1 MGAYLLTRRL
11 RQISRLIRNGLFV
24 PAILLIIALL
34 TVNIVDRFV
43 LDGAFGIVWIE
54 ELCIIVMIWLIFL
67 SAFAIDEDD
76 LHIKV
81 QVVRLPPWLRE
92 LIEDLAVSGFVL
104 FLVWSTWSI
113 LPRLF
118 SKYAALGWS
127 IKVGYYAVIV
137 GGLLLLATKI
147 GKYILRL
154 LR

>member
-1 MGAYLLTRRL
+1 MLARRFK
-11 RQISRLIRNGLFV
+11 QASRLIRNFLFV
-24 PAILLIIALL
+24 PAILVIIGLL
-34 TVNIVDRFV
+34 AINIIDRFV
-43 LDGAFGIVWIE
+43 LNGAFGIVWIE
-54 ELCIIVMIWLIFL
+54 ELCIIIMIWLIFL
-67 SAFAIDEDD
+67 SIFAVDEDD

-81 QVVRLPPWLRE
+81 EVVPLRPWLRE
-92 LIEDLAVSGFVL
+92 AIEDLAVSGFVL

-127 IKVGYYAVIV
+127 IKVGYYAMIV

-147 GKYILRL
+147 GKYVLRL

>member
-1 MGAYLLTRRL
+1 MVRRRL
-11 RQISRLIRNGLFV
+11 KQLSQIVRNGLFV

-34 TVNIVDRFV
+34 TVNIIDRFV

-54 ELCIIVMIWLIFL
+54 ELCVIVMIWLIFL

-81 QVVRLPPWLRE
+81 QVVQLPLWLKE
-92 LIEDLAVSGFVL
+92 LIEDLAVGGFVL

-127 IKVGYYAVIV
+127 IRVGYYAVIV
-137 GGLLLLATKI
+137 GGILLLATKL
-147 GKYILRL
+147 GKYVLRL

>member
-1 MGAYLLTRRL
+1 MARRL
-11 RQISRLIRNGLFV
+11 KQLSKLVRNGLFV

-34 TVNIVDRFV
+34 TVNIIDRFV

-54 ELCIIVMIWLIFL
+54 ELCIIIMIWLIFL

-81 QVVRLPPWLRE
+81 QVVPLRPWIKE

-127 IKVGYYAVIV
+127 IKAGYYAVIV
-137 GGLLLLATKI
+137 GGILLLATKL
-147 GKYILRL
+147 GKYVLRL

>member
-1 MGAYLLTRRL
+1 M
-11 RQISRLIRNGLFV
+11 

-34 TVNIVDRFV
+34 TVNIIDRFV

-54 ELCIIVMIWLIFL
+54 ELCVIVMIWLIFL

-81 QVVRLPPWLRE
+81 QVVQLPLWLKE
-92 LIEDLAVSGFVL
+92 LIEDLAVGGFVL

-127 IKVGYYAVIV
+127 IRVGYYAVIV
-137 GGLLLLATKI
+137 GGILLLATKL
-147 GKYILRL
+147 GKYVLRL

>member
-1 MGAYLLTRRL
+1 MTQRL
-11 RQISRLIRNGLFV
+11 RQASRFLRSFLFV
-24 PAILLIIALL
+24 PAILLIIGLL
-34 TVNIVDRFV
+34 TVNIIDRFV

-54 ELCIIVMIWLIFL
+54 EFCIIVMIWLIFL
-67 SAFAIDEDD
+67 SVFAVDEDD

-81 QVVRLPPWLRE
+81 QVVPLRPWLSE
-92 LIEDLAVSGFVL
+92 LIEDLAVGGFVL

-113 LPRLF
+113 LPKLF

-127 IKVGYYAVIV
+127 IKVGYYAIIV

-147 GKYILRL
+147 GKYFLRM